1 MSKILLIE
9 DERILRE
16 NTSELLEANGYNCI
30 VAENGKTGLQLA
42 LQESPDLIISDIMLP
57 YLDGYAIKAELNKS
71 EKHSLIPFIFLS
83 AKIERNDL
91 RKGMDLGAADYIT
104 KPFKILELIN
114 SVESRLSNKKIIEA
128 EIETKIIRSIAD
140 FIHIAKHECNTPL
153 NGIIN
158 LAEILGARINN
169 DPNFLKSAIQAIKT
183 SGKRLHKTLNNLI
196 ELVRLRHYPL
206 NNDFN
211 KSIIEVNIVL
221 VNIIKERSD
230 FYDFDKELEI
240 HAEEI
245 CNTTLPYEDLIIVV
259 FELVD
264 NAFKFCNKVDAAKVT
279 INLQNSIGTNYFKL
293 TISNTTIYPAFFTIA
308 EIDPFRQKKSI
319 QIEHQGSGLGLYL
332 VKLIADKYCGNLTIE
347 NTHNH
352 KFNIS
357 FDIFVNNEAANLL

>member
-16 NTSELLEANGYNCI
+16 NTSELLEAYGYNCI
-30 VAENGKTGLQLA
+30 VAQNGKTGLQLA

-71 EKHSLIPFIFLS
+71 KKHAQIPFVFLS

-91 RKGMDLGAADYIT
+91 RKGMDLGAADYLT
-104 KPFKILELIN
+104 KPFKISELIN
-114 SVESRLSNKKIIEA
+114 SVETRLSNKKIIEA
-128 EIETKIIRSIAD
+128 EVETKIIESIAN

-158 LAEILGARINN
+158 LSEILGTQIYHDA
-169 DPNFLKSAIQAIKT
+169 NFFKSSIQAIKT

-196 ELVRLRHYPL
+196 DIVRLRHYPL

-211 KSIIEVNIVL
+211 KSIVEVNDVL
-221 VNIIKERSD
+221 VSIIKERSD
-230 FYDFDKELEI
+230 FYEFEKEVEI

-245 CNTTLPYEDLIIVV
+245 CNTTLPYEDLVIVI

-264 NAFKFCNKVDAAKVT
+264 NAFKFCTKDDAAKVI
-279 INLQNSIGTNYFKL
+279 INLQNSIGTDYFKL
-293 TISNTTIYPAFFTIA
+293 NISNPTIYPPFFTIA
-308 EIDPFRQKKSI
+308 EIGPFMQKKNI
-319 QIEHQGSGLGLYL
+319 QIEQQGSGLGLYL
-332 VKLIADKYCGNLTIE
+332 VKHIADKYHSNLTIE
-347 NTHNH
+347 YLHNH

-357 FDIFVNNEAANLL
+357 FDLFVNNETTNLL